1 MSIRVLIVDDHS
13 IFIDGIQ
20 ALLKDEKNME
30 VIGEASN
37 GNQALTNSVLLK
49 PDVILMDIQMPGMDG
64 IAATKAIL
72 EKLPD
77 VKVIALTMLDEGAS
91 IRKMLEAGVSGYV
104 LKTVSRAEL
113 VNAINK
119 VAAGEKY
126 LPREVSARLDNE
138 LTSRTIVSSPVD
150 TLSKRE
156 REILKL
162 IARGLTDKEIAE
174 QVHLSPLTVIS
185 HRKNMLGKL
194 GLKNKVE
201 LTRFAIDNGLVD

>member
-185 HRKNMLGKL
+185 
-194 GLKNKVE
+194 
-201 LTRFAIDNGLVD
+201 